1 MLRWARTIECTTK
14 RMIGTPRRGCVQRHC
29 VQRHLARRHGLR
41 QDHCSSRGCVMLRTK
56 RIAFVAVLS
65 LAMVGQSIAQDV
77 RPSIGTS
84 SRLGS
89 ASTTDAPQA
98 LVQGATLEI
107 HPQKTHPEHKTM
119 AEAVVVM
126 VLMAASVFGYTGN
139 CACPHYTA
147 ANGSRCGKRS
157 AYDRPN
163 GAKPLC
169 YPTDVTPQMLTA
181 FRTTGVPAAALA
193 LNPHQ

>member
-1 MLRWARTIECTTK
+1 MLRK
-14 RMIGTPRRGCVQRHC
+14 
-29 VQRHLARRHGLR
+29 
-41 QDHCSSRGCVMLRTK
+41 K
-56 RIAFVAVLS
+56 RIAFAVTMS
-65 LAMVGQSIAQDV
+65 LALVGQSIAQDV
-77 RPSIGTS
+77 RLSVPNP

-89 ASTTDAPQA
+89 APTTDTIQA

-107 HPQKTHPEHKTM
+107 HPQKAHPEHRTM
-119 AEAVVVM
+119 AESTIVM

-147 ANGSRCGKRS
+147 SNGSRCGKRS
-157 AYDRPN
+157 AYDKPN

-169 YPTDVTPQMLTA
+169 YPTDVTPQMLMA
-181 FRTTGVPAAALA
+181 FRTTGLPAAALA